1 MEYIKRVQGGLLG
14 LALGDAFGYQV
25 EKMNYNEIIDKYGE
39 NGICDFDMQ
48 DDYARFSDDTQL
60 ALYSAD
66 AILLNSNKPL
76 DALYSAYFDWL
87 YTQFNLINGEGSL
100 VYRPLSK
107 LVQMPELNELRRP
120 NLTCLNALFKC
131 QMGTEDK
138 PLNDSCDNGSLVR
151 SAPLVMY
158 LAKKY
163 DLSYTAKFIKD
174 ASYIT
179 HGHRLCA
186 ISSYYLAALL
196 HRCLKTEDRIND
208 IVEYALEDT
217 KAYFGDIDDFD
228 NIINNALALINNGDE
243 DVTNI
248 EKIGIGYRAD
258 ETIAI
263 TLYVVLKYHGD
274 FKKALCVGANHSGKS
289 DTVCALIGLI
299 IGLYHGIDIIPD
311 AYLGIIELEDLIIEY
326 AEKLAK

>member
-48 DDYARFSDDTQL
+48 DDYVHFSDDTQL

-107 LVQMPELNELRRP
+107 LVQIPELNELRRP

-196 HRCLKTEDRIND
+196 YRCLKTEDRI
-208 IVEYALEDT
+208 T
-217 KAYFGDIDDFD
+217 G
-228 NIINNALALINNGDE
+228 
-243 DVTNI
+243 
-248 EKIGIGYRAD
+248 
-258 ETIAI
+258 
-263 TLYVVLKYHGD
+263 
-274 FKKALCVGANHSGKS
+274 
-289 DTVCALIGLI
+289 
-299 IGLYHGIDIIPD
+299 
-311 AYLGIIELEDLIIEY
+311 
-326 AEKLAK
+326 